1 MGTSSSRAAIVSS
14 TDREPRSARSFKRND
29 GQSIDVTEGT
39 RMSLKEEVDLLRRI
53 PLFANVEPSKLKLL
67 AFTSERIAFEAGHI
81 LFNQGDTG
89 DAAYIVIE
97 GEAEVLVNG
106 PVGRIQVAVLGR
118 NAIVGEIA
126 LLSDVPRTP
135 PITAALRGRDLFVFE
150 RAVSAHP
157 DCVPP
162 ADRLILGD
170 LRETLPAARPRF
182 AGRAVLA
189 HLDIATGEAAA
200 SLALAASLAPLIAP
214 LLRAGAV

>member
-1 MGTSSSRAAIVSS
+1 M
-14 TDREPRSARSFKRND
+14 
-29 GQSIDVTEGT
+29 SI
-39 RMSLKEEVDLLRRI
+39 KEEVDLLRRI

-126 LLSDVPRTP
+126 ILCDVPRTATIRARERLVCLLISKELFLRLINEFP
-135 PITAALRGRDLFVFE
+135 QIAVAVVRELAHRIEMDNVKLQAALAEV
-150 RAVSAHP
+150 AK
-157 DCVPP
+157 
-162 ADRLILGD
+162 
-170 LRETLPAARPRF
+170 
-182 AGRAVLA
+182 
-189 HLDIATGEAAA
+189 
-200 SLALAASLAPLIAP
+200 
-214 LLRAGAV
+214 LRASAPA